1 MKSLVLLALMLLS
14 VPYPWGVLW
23 NEPQHLAAFYRVF
36 GGKNYDASA
45 DIVALKSGSG
55 VVVAGRSNSYGVGA
69 MDMNFNVVKLDNS
82 GAIVWDKNYGG
93 QETEE
98 AFAICE
104 TRDGGFM
111 VVGSSDS
118 YGGGADMKDVWA
130 LKLDKNG
137 DRQWAKIYGDDD
149 SIEEGCSVVQLE
161 DGSFVI
167 LVNSTKIT
175 TGKSDIVLIKTNEK
189 GDQLWRR
196 EFGLPANSEIGAQ
209 VIATKEGGFMI
220 AGSKEVRVQGK
231 ITWNFWL
238 IALDKEGVKVWEQ
251 TYGGRMGEQ
260 ANAIAQTPDGGFVLA
275 GYTYSFAKEGSHDIW
290 VLKVDAKGNKLWE
303 TTTGTNSTDEALDV
317 LVTRDGKIAVA
328 GYIDIFVP
336 DANNENTSKEGN
348 NAFVMLLD
356 DQGKTLWR
364 KTIGGNGDQR
374 AYGIAEDTNGDFII
388 AGYTEGE
395 TTDHLVV
402 KVSKNGDVKQ

>member
-1 MKSLVLLALMLLS
+1 MKPIVLLVWMLLIS
-14 VPYPWGVLW
+14 PNPWYIVW
-23 NEPQHLAAFYRVF
+23 NSPQHLAAFYKVF

-45 DIVALKSGSG
+45 DIVALKTGGG
-55 VVVAGRSNSYGVGA
+55 VVVAGRSNSYGIGS
-69 MDMNFNVVKLDNS
+69 MDMNFNIVKLDNN
-82 GAIVWDKNYGG
+82 GAVVWDKNYGG

-104 TRDGGFM
+104 TRDGGFL

-118 YGGGADMKDVWA
+118 YGGGADMKDIWVV
-130 LKLDKNG
+130 KLDKNG
-137 DRQWAKIYGDDD
+137 DRQWAKIYGEDD
-149 SIEEGCSVVQLE
+149 SIEEGHSVIQLE

-167 LVNSTKIT
+167 LANSTKIT
-175 TGKSDIVLIKTNEK
+175 TGKSDIILIKINEK
-189 GDQLWRR
+189 GDQIWRR
-196 EFGLPANSEIGAQ
+196 EFGLPANSETGAQ

-220 AGSKEVRVQGK
+220 AGSKEVRVQSK
-231 ITWNFWL
+231 VTWNFWL
-238 IALDKEGVKVWEQ
+238 IALDKDGSKVWEQ
-251 TYGGRMGEQ
+251 TYGGRMGER
-260 ANAIAQTPDGGFVLA
+260 ANGIAQTPDGGFVLA

-290 VLKVDAKGNKLWE
+290 VLKVDSKGTKVWD

-317 LVTRDGKIAVA
+317 IVTRDGKIAVA

-364 KTIGGNGDQR
+364 KTIGGIGDQR
-374 AYGIAEDTNGDFII
+374 AYAIAEDISGDFVI
-388 AGYTEGE
+388 AGYNEGE